1 MNLSDNVVGYAIAVV
16 VITALAQKVLAT
28 MRHGHWGNILRLR
41 RVLKQL
47 IRLGAEENGPARQ
60 FGFMRRIDPFLFEE
74 VILTA
79 LKRAGCRIQRNA
91 RYTGDGGIDG
101 QCWIRGEHYLIQV
114 KRYSSHIN
122 PRQVNDFVQLCRA
135 RRAKGLFIHTG
146 KTGRHAKAQTTDH
159 VRIISGQG
167 LLSLLAQGAL
177 PLHKVFHKKCG

>member
-1 MNLSDNVVGYAIAVV
+1 MNLSDNAVGYAIAVV
-16 VITALAQKVLAT
+16 VITALVQKVLAT
-28 MRHGHWGNILRLR
+28 MRHGHWGNILRSR

-47 IRLGAEENGPARQ
+47 IRLGAEENGSARQ

-79 LKRAGCRIQRNA
+79 LKRAGHRIQRNA

-135 RRAKGLFIHTG
+135 RRA
-146 KTGRHAKAQTTDH
+146 
-159 VRIISGQG
+159 
-167 LLSLLAQGAL
+167 
-177 PLHKVFHKKCG
+177 